1 MNVVPVPEHEHLG
14 PVVPVDEGDDRS
26 YMRQSA
32 LTLKVPPGSGMPA
45 KPGIGRPGSS
55 GPVSPVL
62 TGSGHKLIDA
72 SDEHHIL
79 TTAGGQMAAAA
90 AAASKHRNPP
100 KFSVIVN
107 EYVGACFE
115 DHCNIGKFLSSFCN
129 ISYSSIMLEFKP
141 RENYLWTK

>member
-14 PVVPVDEGDDRS
+14 PVVPVDEEDDRS
-26 YMRQSA
+26 YLRQSA
-32 LTLKVPPGSGMPA
+32 LTLKVPGSGGMPA
-45 KPGIGRPGSS
+45 KVVGRPGSS

-79 TTAGGQMAAAA
+79 TTAGGQMAAQM

-115 DHCNIGKFLSSFCN
+115 DHCNIGKFICFFVISISSA
-129 ISYSSIMLEFKP
+129 LTAA
-141 RENYLWTK
+141 LQ